1 MKSILS
7 NTMQSYDVFFNPA
20 ILVPKKICKISTK
33 LMFVNEFYILRH

>member
-20 ILVPKKICKISTK
+20 ILVPKNLQNFHEIDVCQRFLCFMT
-33 LMFVNEFYILRH
+33 

>member
-20 ILVPKKICKISTK
+20 ILVPEKSAKFQR
-33 LMFVNEFYILRH
+33 LHEQGRLYWRE